1 MDDRETRFVR
11 ASREPV
17 CRLVTPK
24 LAAIVK
30 YEIHVQDGK
39 DQELVLSF
47 SEGTQ
52 CSCFASKEKDNQLI
66 EMDIKRISLHS

>member
-1 MDDRETRFVR
+1 M
-11 ASREPV
+11 
-17 CRLVTPK
+17 
-24 LAAIVK
+24 
-30 YEIHVQDGK
+30 QDGK

-66 EMDIKRISLHS
+66 EKDIKRISLHS